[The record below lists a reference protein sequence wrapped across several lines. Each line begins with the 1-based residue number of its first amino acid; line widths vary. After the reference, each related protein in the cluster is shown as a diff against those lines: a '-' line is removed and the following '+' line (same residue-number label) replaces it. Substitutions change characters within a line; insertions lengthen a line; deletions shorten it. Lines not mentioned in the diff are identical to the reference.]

1 MDSSTT
7 LNSASPEIADGKDDV
22 DGEEELVL
30 QPFPSHEV
38 RKRDLKC
45 DSGN

>member
-7 LNSASPEIADGKDDV
+7 LNSASPEIADVKDDV
-22 DGEEELVL
+22 DREEEPAV
-30 QPFPSHEV
+30 QPFPAHEV

-45 DSGN
+45 DSGS